1 MAISPAGWQAGAL
14 GLVVDAA
21 AGGALRTCVR
31 PTDRVTCL
39 AGVVASMI
47 RWTIIVCAALHIDTC
62 NQRVALKTHSTDA
75 SRLVVFHQTLCT
87 SATRSFGVQ
96 ARIQAILVD
105 TGLVQW
111 AVIVHP
117 ALRPVALSV
126 RISSVALGT
135 RAHRVMHS
143 CCALRLWST
152 WVLHDAR
159 VDAVFIDASFVHG
172 TF

>member
-21 AGGALRTCVR
+21 AGGALRTCVW

-47 RWTIIVCAALHIDTC
+47 RWTIIVCAALHIDAC
-62 NQRVALKTHSTDA
+62 NQWVALKTHSTDA
-75 SRLVVFHQTLCT
+75 SCLVVFHLTLCT
-87 SATRSFGVQ
+87 SAARSFGVQ

-111 AVIVHP
+111 AVVVDP
-117 ALRPVALSV
+117 TLWPVALAV
-126 RISSVALGT
+126 RISPIALRT
-135 RAHRVMHS
+135 SAHWMVHS
-143 CCALRLWST
+143 CSALSLWGT

-159 VDAVFIDASFVHG
+159 VDAVFIYASFVHG

>member
-21 AGGALRTCVR
+21 TGGALRTCVR
-31 PTDRVTCL
+31 PADRVACL
-39 AGVVASMI
+39 AGVVASLI
-47 RWTIIVCAALHIDTC
+47 RWTIIVCAALHIDAC
-62 NQRVALKTHSTDA
+62 NQRVALQTDSTDA

-87 SATRSFGVQ
+87 SATRSIGVQ

-111 AVIVHP
+111 AIVVDST
-117 ALRPVALSV
+117 LRSVALSV
-126 RISSVALGT
+126 RISPI
-135 RAHRVMHS
+135 
-143 CCALRLWST
+143 ALRACAHWMVHPCSALSLWGT

>member
-1 MAISPAGWQAGAL
+1 M
-14 GLVVDAA
+14 VDAA
-21 AGGALRTCVR
+21 TGGALRTCVR
-31 PTDRVTCL
+31 PADRVACL
-39 AGVVASMI
+39 AGVVASLI
-47 RWTIIVCAALHIDTC
+47 RWTIIVCAALHIDAC
-62 NQRVALKTHSTDA
+62 NQRVALQTDSTDA

-87 SATRSFGVQ
+87 SATWSFGVQ

-111 AVIVHP
+111 AVVVDP
-117 ALRPVALSV
+117 TLRSVALAV
-126 RISSVALGT
+126 RISPI
-135 RAHRVMHS
+135 
-143 CCALRLWST
+143 ALRACAHWMVHPCSALSLWGT